1 MNFKDILKLLKAI
14 YAIILPFFASCCFIM
29 YWHAELIVDKVHYGI
44 FMVVFL
50 ILMLDNTNSNNKS
63 NKAATN

>member
-1 MNFKDILKLLKAI
+1 MNIKDILRLLKVI
-14 YAIILPFFASCCFIM
+14 YIILLPILASWCLVR
-29 YWHAELIVDKVHYGI
+29 YWNAELIVDKIHYGI
-44 FMVVFL
+44 FMIAFL